1 MRRSRQTAEEKG
13 GERVGRGGA
22 THRILFFFTH
32 SVTAIAD
39 KLGIEFAL
47 IHRQRNGKNT
57 NAPERME
64 VLVGDVR
71 DKVAILVD
79 DMIDTGK
86 TLALAANTLKE
97 RGAKAI
103 YALVSHGEF
112 VYVVTY
118 MVLMVFLFWLGSR
131 SSI

>member
-1 MRRSRQTAEEKG
+1 
-13 GERVGRGGA
+13 
-22 THRILFFFTH
+22 
-32 SVTAIAD
+32 
-39 KLGIEFAL
+39 
-47 IHRQRNGKNT
+47 
-57 NAPERME
+57 ME